1 MNYLETIGKN
11 AKKAFEDLK
20 SVNHNKI
27 KKVLETY
34 NYSLLKNKERIIK
47 ENLKDVKNI
56 QRKHLVDR
64 LILNDKRIEAI
75 RYSINQ
81 ISKFKDPIGRVLEQ
95 WQRPNKLKIKRIS
108 TPIGVIGI
116 IYESRPNVTADVAAL
131 CLKSGNC
138 SILRG
143 GSEAFNSNKLLAKL
157 FRESL
162 AKNNINKNCVQF
174 IENKNRKIVDDL
186 LSKMSAYIDVIVPRG
201 GKGLVAKV
209 QKFSNVHV
217 IGHLEGLCHIF
228 VDKTAN
234 LNVAKKLIINA
245 KMRRTSICGAVE
257 TLLIEEK
264 AINSHA
270 KEIVNA
276 LINSGCEVRVDNKI
290 NKLFNGKLK
299 KAKEKDW
306 KTEYL
311 DSIISIKTVKN
322 VREGVDHI
330 LKYGTMHTDSII
342 TNNKKNAQIF
352 LNGVNSSIAMHNVS
366 TQFADGGEFGFG
378 GEIGIS
384 TNKLPPR
391 GPVGINQLTSYK
403 YIVSGN
409 GIVRP

>member
-1 MNYLETIGKN
+1 MNYLENIGKN

-20 SVNHNKI
+20 NVKHAKI
-27 KKVLETY
+27 KKVLENY
-34 NYSLLKNKERIIK
+34 NNSLRKNKKRIIK

-56 QRKHLVDR
+56 KRKHLVDR
-64 LILNDKRIEAI
+64 LILNDIRIEGI
-75 RYSINQ
+75 RHSVNEIK
-81 ISKFKDPIGRVLEQ
+81 KFKDPIGQVLEQ
-95 WQRPNKLKIKRIS
+95 WRRPNKLKIKKVS
-108 TPIGVIGI
+108 TPIGVIGV

-143 GSEAFNSNKLLAKL
+143 GSEAFNSNKILANL
-157 FRESL
+157 FRDNL
-162 AKNNINKNCVQF
+162 KNNNINKNCVQF
-174 IENKNRKIVDDL
+174 IENKNRKIVDNL

-209 QKFSNVHV
+209 QKYSNVHV

-228 VDKTAN
+228 IDKSSN
-234 LNVAKKLIINA
+234 IEMAKKIIINA

-264 AINSHA
+264 ALKSHA
-270 KEIVNA
+270 RNIIEA
-276 LINSGCEVRVDNKI
+276 LVKSGCEVRVDKKI
-290 NKLFNGKLK
+290 NKLFKNKFRM
-299 KAKEKDW
+299 AKEKDW

-311 DSIISIKTVKN
+311 DTIISVKTVRN
-322 VREGVDHI
+322 IREGVDHI

-342 TNNKKNAQIF
+342 TNNKKNAKFF
-352 LNGVNSSIAMHNVS
+352 LDKVNSSIAMHNVS

-391 GPVGINQLTSYK
+391 GPVGLNQLTSYK

-409 GIVRP
+409 GITRP